1 MQKFLFKYIPIL
13 DVLRNYDLDKLKA
26 DLISGSTV
34 GVVLIPQGMAY
45 AVIAGL
51 PPIYGLYAGLIPL
64 FIYPLFGTSRHISI
78 GPVAIDMLILAAG
91 LGFLAG
97 SDPSEKITFAIMIA
111 FMTGVFQILMG
122 FLKLGFVFNLF
133 SRPVISGFTIA
144 APIIIIASQMGTL
157 LNMNIENSQF
167 IHVILIDLWN
177 QLGNIHYPS
186 FGLSVFFIL
195 FLILMRRYYAKLPE
209 SVLLVTLTIIVV
221 SFISVSQWGISQVG
235 SIPVGLPDLALPA
248 LDTAVIREIAPNAF
262 TLALIQFMTVA
273 SLSKSFARKHGYTV
287 NPNQELLAI
296 GASNVTGSFFQS
308 LPVSS
313 SFTRS
318 AIAEQAG
325 AKTSLNNIF
334 AGILILF
341 TLLFLTPLFEILPEP
356 LLGAIIVVSVSSL
369 VDIRE
374 LKFLIN
380 TKRRDA
386 LVAFITFISVLT
398 IGIQE
403 GIIIGLVSSVLA
415 LLMKMSKPTVAELG
429 LVPETRDFK
438 NKERFSEVKTIPGV
452 LILRVDAPFSFV
464 NAEFFKNY
472 ILDKSMNGSDAPRYV
487 IIDGTTIG
495 DLDVSA
501 MDSLLMIIETL
512 NKQGIELY
520 ISGLIGPVRDV
531 IRKSDISTFVKSN
544 RFHNTVH
551 DGVKAA
557 LKKLDEADNGKRLV
571 EYNKISA

>member
-1 MQKFLFKYIPIL
+1 MKKLLKTYFPIL
-13 DVLRNYDLDKLKA
+13 QVIKEYNLDKFKA
-26 DLISGSTV
+26 DAISGSTV

-51 PPIYGLYAGLIPL
+51 PPIYGLYAGLVPL
-64 FIYPLFGTSRHISI
+64 FIYPLLGTSRHISI

-97 SDPSEKITFAIMIA
+97 DSPEEKIILAIMIA
-111 FMTGVFQILMG
+111 FMAGTFQLMMG
-122 FLKLGFVFNLF
+122 FMKLGFVFNLF

-144 APIIIIASQMGTL
+144 APIIIIVSQIGTL
-157 LNMNIENSQF
+157 LNIETPNSQF
-167 IHVILIDLWN
+167 IHEMLYHISQ

-186 FGLSVFFIL
+186 LALSVFFIL
-195 FLILMRRYYAKLPE
+195 FLVLMRRFYSKLPE
-209 SVLLVTLTIIVV
+209 SVLLVAITIIIV
-221 SFISVSQWGISQVG
+221 SFISVSKWGIDQVG
-235 SIPVGLPDLALPA
+235 AIPQGLPTFAIP
-248 LDTAVIREIAPNAF
+248 EINLETIKQLAPNAF
-262 TLALIQFMTVA
+262 TLALIQFMTIA
-273 SLSKSFARKHGYTV
+273 SLSKAFARKHGYTV
-287 NPNQELLAI
+287 NPNQELIAI
-296 GASNVTGSFFQS
+296 GSSNVVGSFFQS

-318 AIAEQAG
+318 AIAEQSG
-325 AKTSLNNIF
+325 AETSLNNIF
-334 AGILILF
+334 AGVMILF

-369 VDIRE
+369 IDIKE
-374 LKFLIN
+374 LRFLIH

-386 LVAFITFISVLT
+386 LVAMITFVSVLA

-415 LLMKMSKPTVAELG
+415 LLLKMSKPTVAELG
-429 LVPETRDFK
+429 LIPGTRDFK
-438 NKERFSEVKTIPGV
+438 NRDRFSEVKQIPGV

-472 ILDKSMNGSDAPRYV
+472 IIEKSMNDKDAPKYV

-495 DLDVSA
+495 DLDISA

-512 NKQGIELY
+512 KKEGIELY

-531 IRKSDISTFVKSN
+531 IRKSDISTFVRSN
-544 RFHNTVH
+544 RFFNTVH
-551 DGVKAA
+551 DGVVAA
-557 LKKLDEADNGKRLV
+557 LKEQDDQDQGNRLN
-571 EYNKISA
+571 EYKEICA

>member
-1 MQKFLFKYIPIL
+1 MKQSLKTYFPIVQVIKEYNLNKF
-13 DVLRNYDLDKLKA
+13 KA
-26 DLISGSTV
+26 DAISGSTV
-34 GVVLIPQGMAY
+34 GIVLIPQGMAY

-51 PPIYGLYAGLIPL
+51 PPIYGLYAGLVPL
-64 FIYPLFGTSRHISI
+64 FIYPLLGTSRHISI

-97 SDPSEKITFAIMIA
+97 NDPVEKVTLAIMIA
-111 FMTGVFQILMG
+111 FLTGIFQLFMG
-122 FLKLGFVFNLF
+122 FVKLGFVFNLF

-144 APIIIIASQMGTL
+144 APIIIIMSQLGTL
-157 LNMNIENSQF
+157 LNVEVPNSQYVHEMLYH
-167 IHVILIDLWN
+167 IGQ

-186 FGLSVFFIL
+186 LGLSLFFIL
-195 FLILMRRYYAKLPE
+195 FLVIMRKYYSKLPE
-209 SVLLVTLTIIVV
+209 SVILVTITIIIL
-221 SFISVSQWGISQVG
+221 SFFSISKWGIDQIG
-235 SIPVGLPDLALPA
+235 AIPEGLPGFALPEFNI
-248 LDTAVIREIAPNAF
+248 DTLKQLAPSAF
-262 TLALIQFMTVA
+262 TLALIQFMTIA
-273 SLSKSFARKHGYTV
+273 SLSKAFARKHGYTV
-287 NPNQELLAI
+287 NPNQELIAI
-296 GASNVTGSFFQS
+296 GSSNVVGSLFQS

-318 AIAEQAG
+318 AIAEQGG
-325 AKTSLNNIF
+325 AKTSFNNIF

-356 LLGAIIVVSVSSL
+356 LLGAVIVVSVSSL
-369 VDIRE
+369 IDIKE
-374 LKFLIN
+374 LKFLIR

-386 LVAFITFISVLT
+386 LVAIITLLSVLA

-415 LLMKMSKPTVAELG
+415 LLLKMSKPTVAELG
-429 LVPETRDFK
+429 LIPGTRDFK
-438 NKERFSEVKTIPGV
+438 NRERFSEVKHIPGV

-472 ILDKSMNGSDAPRYV
+472 IIEKSMNDKEAPKYV

-495 DLDVSA
+495 DLDISA

-512 NKQGIELY
+512 KKEGIELY

-531 IRKSDISTFVKSN
+531 IRKSDINTFVRSN
-544 RFHNTVH
+544 RFFNTVH
-551 DGVKAA
+551 DGVVAA
-557 LKKLDEADNGKRLV
+557 LKKQDDQDSGNRLK
-571 EYNKISA
+571 EYLEICA

>member
-1 MQKFLFKYIPIL
+1 MHKLLLKYFPIIQ
-13 DVLRNYDLDKLKA
+13 VLREYNLDKLKA
-26 DLISGSTV
+26 DVISGSTV
-34 GVVLIPQGMAY
+34 GIVLIPQGMAY

-51 PPIYGLYAGLIPL
+51 PPIYGLYAGLVPL
-64 FIYPLFGTSRHISI
+64 FIYPLFGTSRHLSI

-97 SDPSEKITFAIMIA
+97 DNMTDKIIFAIMIA
-111 FMTGVFQILMG
+111 LMTGIFQLMMG
-122 FLKLGFVFNLF
+122 FMKLGFVFNLF

-144 APIIIIASQMGTL
+144 APIIIITSQVGIL
-157 LNMNIENSQF
+157 LNIDVPNSQF
-167 IHVILIDLWN
+167 IHEMIYYVSQQIE
-177 QLGNIHYPS
+177 NIHWPS
-186 FGLSVFFIL
+186 FGLSFFFVL
-195 FLILMRRYYAKLPE
+195 FLLLMRKYYSKLPE
-209 SVLLVTLTIIVV
+209 SVILVTITIIVL
-221 SFISVSQWGISQVG
+221 SFISISKWGIAQVG
-235 SIPVGLPDLALPA
+235 DIPQGLPDFSIPNLSLESIKR
-248 LDTAVIREIAPNAF
+248 LAPNAF

-273 SLSKSFARKHGYTV
+273 SLSKSFARKHAYTV
-287 NPNQELLAI
+287 NPNQELIAI
-296 GASNVTGSFFQS
+296 GSSNVIGSLFQS

-318 AIAEQAG
+318 AIADQSGTE
-325 AKTSLNNIF
+325 TSLTNVF

-369 VDIRE
+369 IDIKE
-374 LKFLIN
+374 LRFLIN

-386 LVAFITFISVLT
+386 LVAFITVISVLA

-415 LLMKMSKPTVAELG
+415 LLLKMSKPTVAELG
-429 LVPETRDFK
+429 LIPGTRDFK
-438 NKERFSEVKTIPGV
+438 NKNRFSEVKQIPGV

-472 ILDKSMNGSDAPRYV
+472 ILEKSMNGLDAPKYV

-512 NKQGIELY
+512 KKEGIELY

-531 IRKSDISTFVKSN
+531 IRKSDISTFVKSD
-544 RFHNTVH
+544 RFFNTVH

-557 LKKLDEADNGKRLV
+557 LKRQDDGDGGNRLN
-571 EYNKISA
+571 EYLQHCA

>member
-167 IHVILIDLWN
+167 IHVILIDFWN

-195 FLILMRRYYAKLPE
+195 FLILMRKYYAKFPE

-248 LDTAVIREIAPNAF
+248 LDTAAIREIAPNAF

-369 VDIRE
+369 VDVRE

-487 IIDGTTIG
+487 IVDGTTIG

-557 LKKLDEADNGKRLV
+557 LRKLDEADNGNRLV

>member
-1 MQKFLFKYIPIL
+1 MKKLLHTYLPIL
-13 DVLRNYDLDKLKA
+13 KVLKEYNRTKLKA

-51 PPIYGLYAGLIPL
+51 PPIYGLYAGLVPL
-64 FIYPLFGTSRHISI
+64 FIYPLLGTSKHISI

-97 SDPSEKITFAIMIA
+97 NDITEKVTFAIMIA
-111 FMTGVFQILMG
+111 LMTGTFQLMMG
-122 FLKLGFVFNLF
+122 FMKLGFVFNLF

-144 APIIIIASQMGTL
+144 APIIIILSQVGTL
-157 LNMNIENSQF
+157 LNIDIPNTQYIHEMIYHIGQQITF
-167 IHVILIDLWN
+167 IHW
-177 QLGNIHYPS
+177 PS
-186 FGLSVFFIL
+186 FVLSVFFIL
-195 FLILMRRYYAKLPE
+195 FLVLMKKYYAKLPG
-209 SVLLVTLTIIVV
+209 SVLLVALTILIV
-221 SFISVSQWGISQVG
+221 SFISVSGWGISQVG
-235 SIPVGLPDLALPA
+235 AIPSGLPDFNIPDVNLNTIKQL
-248 LDTAVIREIAPNAF
+248 APNAF
-262 TLALIQFMTVA
+262 TLALIQFMTIA

-287 NPNQELLAI
+287 DPNQELIAL
-296 GASNVTGSFFQS
+296 GSSNVVGSLFQS

-318 AIAEQAG
+318 AIAEQSG
-325 AKTSLNNIF
+325 AKTSMSNIF

-341 TLLFLTPLFEILPEP
+341 TLLFLTPLFEILPDP

-369 VDIRE
+369 IDIKE
-374 LKFLIN
+374 LQFLIN

-386 LVAFITFISVLT
+386 LVAFITVVSVLA

-415 LLMKMSKPTVAELG
+415 LLLKMSKPTVAELG
-429 LVPETRDFK
+429 LMPGTRDFK
-438 NKERFSEVKTIPGV
+438 NRQRFSEAKQIPGI

-472 ILDKSMNGSDAPRYV
+472 ILEKSMNEKEAPRYV

-512 NKQGIELY
+512 NKEGIELY

-544 RFHNTVH
+544 RFFNTVH
-551 DGVKAA
+551 DAVKAA
-557 LKKLDEADNGKRLV
+557 LKKQDEISETNELR
-571 EYNKISA
+571 EYLNHSA

>member
-1 MQKFLFKYIPIL
+1 MHKFFYKHLPIYQVIQ
-13 DVLRNYDLDKLKA
+13 DYNLDKLKA
-26 DLISGSTV
+26 DAISGLTV
-34 GVVLIPQGMAY
+34 GIVLIPQGMAY

-51 PPIYGLYAGLIPL
+51 PPIYGLYAGLVPL
-64 FIYPLFGTSRHISI
+64 FIYPLLGTSRHISI

-97 SDPSEKITFAIMIA
+97 NDPSEKVAFAIMIA
-111 FMTGVFQILMG
+111 LMTGVFQLLMG
-122 FLKLGFVFNLF
+122 FMKLGFVFNLF

-144 APIIIIASQMGTL
+144 APIIIIVSQAGTL
-157 LNMNIENSQF
+157 LKIDVPNSQY
-167 IHVILIDLWN
+167 IYEVLYHIGQQI
-177 QLGNIHYPS
+177 GNVHYPS
-186 FGLSVFFIL
+186 LFLSIFFIS
-195 FLILMRRYYAKLPE
+195 FLLLMRRFYSKLPE
-209 SVLLVTLTIIVV
+209 SVVLVTITILIA
-221 SFISVSQWGISQVG
+221 SFISVTQWGIERVG
-235 SIPVGLPDLALPA
+235 SIPVGLPEFAIPSFSLE
-248 LDTAVIREIAPNAF
+248 TVKEIAPNAF

-273 SLSKSFARKHGYTV
+273 SLSKSFARKHAYTV
-287 NPNQELLAI
+287 NPNQELIAV
-296 GASNVTGSFFQS
+296 GSSNVVGSLFQS

-313 SFTRS
+313 SFSRS

-325 AKTSLNNIF
+325 AKTSLNNVF

-341 TLLFLTPLFEILPEP
+341 TLLFLTPLFEILPKP

-369 VDIRE
+369 IDIKE
-374 LKFLIN
+374 LKFLIH

-386 LVAFITFISVLT
+386 IIAFVTFISVLF

-403 GIIIGLVSSVLA
+403 GIILGLVTSVLA
-415 LLMKMSKPTVAELG
+415 LLLKMSKPTVAELG
-429 LVPETRDFK
+429 LIPGTRDFK
-438 NKERFSEVKTIPGV
+438 NKERFSEVKHIPGV
-452 LILRVDAPFSFV
+452 LILRVDAAFSFV

-472 ILDKSMNGSDAPRYV
+472 ILEKSMNESEAPKYV

-512 NKQGIELY
+512 NKHGIELY

-531 IRKSDISTFVKSN
+531 LRKSDISTFVKSN
-544 RFHNTVH
+544 RFFNTVH

-557 LKKLDEADNGKRLV
+557 LKKQDEQDDGSRLK
-571 EYNKISA
+571 EYMEICA

>member
-1 MQKFLFKYIPIL
+1 MHNFLFKYLPIL
-13 DVLRNYDLDKLKA
+13 EVLRNYDLSKFKA

-64 FIYPLFGTSRHISI
+64 FVYPLFGTSRHISI

-97 SDPSEKITFAIMIA
+97 SDPTEKVTFAILIA
-111 FMTGVFQILMG
+111 IMTGTFQVLMG
-122 FLKLGFVFNLF
+122 FMKLGFVFNLF

-144 APIIIIASQMGTL
+144 APVIIIASQLGTL
-157 LNMNIENSQF
+157 LNIDVQNSQF
-167 IHVILIDLWN
+167 IHVIIMDVWD
-177 QLGNIHYPS
+177 QLGNVHLPS
-186 FGLSVFFIL
+186 FGLSVFFVL
-195 FLILMRRYYAKLPE
+195 FLVLMRKYYAKLPE
-209 SVLLVTLTIIVV
+209 SVILVTITIIVV
-221 SFISVSQWGISQVG
+221 SFISISQWGIDQVG
-235 SIPVGLPDLALPA
+235 AIPVGLPEFALPK
-248 LDTAVIREIAPNAF
+248 LDMESIKKIAPNAF

-287 NPNQELLAI
+287 NPNQELIAV
-296 GASNVTGSFFQS
+296 GASNIAGSLFQS

-325 AKTSLNNIF
+325 AKTSLNNVF

-356 LLGAIIVVSVSSL
+356 LLGAIIVVSVSGL
-369 VDIRE
+369 IDIKE

-386 LVAFITFISVLT
+386 LVALITFISVLA

-415 LLMKMSKPTVAELG
+415 LLLKMSKPTVAELG
-429 LVPETRDFK
+429 LMPETRDFK
-438 NKERFSEVKTIPGV
+438 NKERFSEVKTIPGI

-472 ILDKSMNGSDAPRYV
+472 ILEKSMNGSEAPKYV

-495 DLDVSA
+495 DLDISA

-551 DGVKAA
+551 DGVRAA
-557 LKKLDEADNGKRLV
+557 LKKLDSEDGGHRLE
-571 EYNKISA
+571 EYNKFCA

>member
-1 MQKFLFKYIPIL
+1 MRQFLYKIFPLLNIFQDYST
-13 DVLRNYDLDKLKA
+13 YKLKA
-26 DLISGSTV
+26 DAIAGSTV
-34 GVVLIPQGMAY
+34 GIVLIPQGMAY

-51 PPIYGLYAGLIPL
+51 PPIYGLYAGLVPL

-97 SDPSEKITFAIMIA
+97 SDPTEKIILAILIA
-111 FMTGVFQILMG
+111 FITGIFQILMG
-122 FLKLGFVFNLF
+122 IMKLGFVFNLF

-157 LNMNIENSQF
+157 LNIDIQSSQY
-167 IHVILIDLWN
+167 IHIILLDLWQN
-177 QLGNIHYPS
+177 IGAIHYPS
-186 FGLSVFFIL
+186 FGLSVFFVL
-195 FLILMRRYYAKLPE
+195 FLVLMRRYYAKVPE
-209 SVLLVTLTIIVV
+209 SVILVTITIIVV
-221 SFISVSQWGISQVG
+221 SFISISQWGIKQVG
-235 SIPVGLPDLALPA
+235 AIPIGLPHFALPSF
-248 LDTAVIREIAPNAF
+248 DIETIKKIAPNAF

-287 NPNQELLAI
+287 NPNQELIAV
-296 GASNVTGSFFQS
+296 GASNITGSLFQS

-325 AKTSLNNIF
+325 ALTSLNNVF

-356 LLGAIIVVSVSSL
+356 LLGAIIIVSVSGL
-369 VDIRE
+369 IDIKE

-386 LVAFITFISVLT
+386 FVAFITFISVLV

-403 GIIIGLVSSVLA
+403 GIIIGLISSILA
-415 LLMKMSKPTVAELG
+415 LLLKMSKPTVAELG
-429 LVPETRDFK
+429 LMPGTRDFK

-472 ILDKSMNGSDAPRYV
+472 ILEKSINGSEAPKYV

-495 DLDVSA
+495 DLDISA

-512 NKQGIELY
+512 NNQGIELY

-544 RFHNTVH
+544 RFYNTVH

-557 LKKLDEADNGKRLV
+557 LKKLDAEDGSNRLD
-571 EYNKISA
+571 EYNKICA

>member
-1 MQKFLFKYIPIL
+1 MKKLLNTYFPIL
-13 DVLRNYDLDKLKA
+13 QVIKEYNLDKFKA
-26 DLISGSTV
+26 DAISGSTV
-34 GVVLIPQGMAY
+34 GIVLIPQGMAY

-51 PPIYGLYAGLIPL
+51 PPIYGLYAGLVPL
-64 FIYPLFGTSRHISI
+64 FIYPFLGTSRHISI
-78 GPVAIDMLILAAG
+78 GPVAIDMLILAAA

-97 SDPSEKITFAIMIA
+97 NDPTEKITLAIMIA
-111 FMTGVFQILMG
+111 FMTGIFQLMMG
-122 FLKLGFVFNLF
+122 FMKLGFVFNLF

-144 APIIIIASQMGTL
+144 APIIIIVSQVGTL
-157 LNMNIENSQF
+157 LNVDVPNSQY
-167 IHVILIDLWN
+167 IHEMFYYISQ

-186 FGLSVFFIL
+186 LALSVFFIL
-195 FLILMRRYYAKLPE
+195 FLVLMRRFYSKLPE
-209 SVLLVTLTIIVV
+209 SVVLVAITIIIV
-221 SFISVSQWGISQVG
+221 SFISVSEWGVDQIG
-235 SIPVGLPDLALPA
+235 AIPQGLPGFTLPEFNMEA
-248 LDTAVIREIAPNAF
+248 IKRLAPNAF
-262 TLALIQFMTVA
+262 TLSLIQFMTIA
-273 SLSKSFARKHGYTV
+273 SLSKAFARKHGYTV
-287 NPNQELLAI
+287 NPNQELIAI
-296 GASNVTGSFFQS
+296 GSSNVVGSLFQS

-318 AIAEQAG
+318 AIAEQGG

-369 VDIRE
+369 IDIRE
-374 LKFLIN
+374 LKFLIR

-386 LVAFITFISVLT
+386 LVAMITLISVLA

-415 LLMKMSKPTVAELG
+415 LLLKMSKPTVAELG
-429 LVPETRDFK
+429 LIPGTRDFK
-438 NKERFSEVKTIPGV
+438 NRERFSEVKQIPGV

-472 ILDKSMNGSDAPRYV
+472 IIEKSMNDRGAPKYV

-495 DLDVSA
+495 DLDISA

-512 NKQGIELY
+512 KKEGIELY

-531 IRKSDISTFVKSN
+531 IRKSDISTFVRSN
-544 RFHNTVH
+544 RFFNTVH
-551 DGVKAA
+551 DGVVVA
-557 LKKLDEADNGKRLV
+557 LKKQDDQDDGNRLN
-571 EYNKISA
+571 EYLEICA

>member
-1 MQKFLFKYIPIL
+1 MHNFLFKYLPIL
-13 DVLRNYDLDKLKA
+13 EVLRNYDLSKFKA

-64 FIYPLFGTSRHISI
+64 FVYPFFGTSRHISI

-91 LGFLAG
+91 LGFLVG
-97 SDPSEKITFAIMIA
+97 SDSTEKVTFAILIA
-111 FMTGVFQILMG
+111 VMTGTFQVLMG
-122 FLKLGFVFNLF
+122 FMKLGFVFNLF

-144 APIIIIASQMGTL
+144 APVIIIASQMGTL
-157 LNMNIENSQF
+157 LNIDVQNSQF
-167 IHVILIDLWN
+167 IHVMIMDVWD
-177 QLGNIHYPS
+177 QLGNIHFPS

-195 FLILMRRYYAKLPE
+195 FLLLMRKYYAKLPE
-209 SVLLVTLTIIVV
+209 SVILVTITIIVV
-221 SFISVSQWGISQVG
+221 SFISISQWGIDQVG
-235 SIPVGLPDLALPA
+235 AIPVGLPEFALPKF
-248 LDTAVIREIAPNAF
+248 DMESIRKIASNAF

-287 NPNQELLAI
+287 NPNQELIAV
-296 GASNVTGSFFQS
+296 GASNIAGSLFQS

-325 AKTSLNNIF
+325 AKTSLNNVF

-356 LLGAIIVVSVSSL
+356 LLGAIIVVSVSGL
-369 VDIRE
+369 IDIKE
-374 LKFLIN
+374 LKFLVN

-386 LVAFITFISVLT
+386 LVALITFISVLA

-415 LLMKMSKPTVAELG
+415 LLLKMSKPTVAELG
-429 LVPETRDFK
+429 LMPETRDFK
-438 NKERFSEVKTIPGV
+438 NKERFSEVKTIPGI

-472 ILDKSMNGSDAPRYV
+472 ILEKSMNGSEAPKYV

-495 DLDVSA
+495 DLDISA

-557 LKKLDEADNGKRLV
+557 LKKLDSEDGGHRLE
-571 EYNKISA
+571 EYNKFCA

>member
-1 MQKFLFKYIPIL
+1 MQKFLSKYVPIIQ
-13 DVLRNYDLDKLKA
+13 VLRDYDLKQLKA
-26 DLISGSTV
+26 DMISGSTV

-51 PPIYGLYAGLIPL
+51 PPIYGLYAGLVPL
-64 FIYPLFGTSRHISI
+64 FIYPIFGTSRHISI

-97 SDPSEKITFAIMIA
+97 SDPTEKVIFAIMIA
-111 FMTGVFQILMG
+111 LMTGVFQLMMG

-144 APIIIIASQMGTL
+144 APIIIIISQVGIL
-157 LNMNIENSQF
+157 LNIDIPNSQY
-167 IHVILIDLWN
+167 IHEMVYYIWQHIQSTHL
-177 QLGNIHYPS
+177 PS
-186 FGLSVFFIL
+186 FGLSLFFIS
-195 FLILMRRYYAKLPE
+195 FLLLMRRYYSKIPE
-209 SVLLVTLTIIVV
+209 SVVLVAITILVL
-221 SFISVSQWGISQVG
+221 SFISVSKWGVAQVG
-235 SIPVGLPDLALPA
+235 AIPQGLPEFTIPSFNLETIKQL
-248 LDTAVIREIAPNAF
+248 APNAF

-273 SLSKSFARKHGYTV
+273 SLSRAFARKHGYTV
-287 NPNQELLAI
+287 NPNQELIAI
-296 GASNVTGSFFQS
+296 GSSNVVGSFFQS

-318 AIAEQAG
+318 AISEQGGGETSLSNFFAG
-325 AKTSLNNIF
+325 A
-334 AGILILF
+334 LILF

-369 VDIRE
+369 IDIKE
-374 LKFLIN
+374 LKFLIH

-386 LVAFITFISVLT
+386 LIAFITVISVLA

-403 GIIIGLVSSVLA
+403 GIIIGLLSSVLA
-415 LLMKMSKPTVAELG
+415 LLLKMSKPTVAELG
-429 LVPETRDFK
+429 LIPGTRDFK
-438 NKERFSEVKTIPGV
+438 NRNRFSEVKQIPGV

-472 ILDKSMNGSDAPRYV
+472 ILEKSMNDTNALKYV

-495 DLDVSA
+495 DLDISA

-512 NKQGIELY
+512 KKQGIELY

-531 IRKSDISTFVKSN
+531 IRKSDISTFVKSD
-544 RFHNTVH
+544 RFFNTVH
-551 DGVKAA
+551 DGVVVA
-557 LKKLDEADNGKRLV
+557 LKKQDDQDNGNRLN
-571 EYNKISA
+571 EYKEICA

>member
-1 MQKFLFKYIPIL
+1 MKDLLFKYLPIL
-13 DVLRNYDLDKLKA
+13 QTLKNYDSQMFKA

-51 PPIYGLYAGLIPL
+51 PPIYGLYAGLVPL
-64 FIYPLFGTSRHISI
+64 FIYPFFGTSRHISI

-97 SDPSEKITFAIMIA
+97 DGITEKVTLAIMIA
-111 FMTGVFQILMG
+111 FLTGLFQLLMA
-122 FLKLGFVFNLF
+122 FFKLGFVFNLF

-144 APIIIIASQMGTL
+144 APIIIIASQLGTL
-157 LNMNIENSQF
+157 LRVDVPNSQYVHE
-167 IHVILIDLWN
+167 ILYQVWQHVGD
-177 QLGNIHYPS
+177 IHYPTL
-186 FGLSVFFIL
+186 GLSVFFIL
-195 FLILMRRYYAKLPE
+195 FLVLMRRYYSKLPE
-209 SVLLVTLTIIVV
+209 SVILVTITILVV
-221 SFISVSQWGISQVG
+221 SFISVTRWGIEEIG
-235 SIPVGLPDLALPA
+235 NIPGGLPDFAFHSLNFETIKQL
-248 LDTAVIREIAPNAF
+248 APNAL
-262 TLALIQFMTVA
+262 TLSLIQFMTIA

-296 GASNVTGSFFQS
+296 GSSNVIGSFFQS

-318 AIAEQAG
+318 AIADQAG
-325 AKTSLNNIF
+325 CETSINNIF

-356 LLGAIIVVSVSSL
+356 LLAAIIVVSVSNL
-369 VDIRE
+369 VDLKE
-374 LKFLIN
+374 LRFLIK

-386 LVAFITFISVLT
+386 FVAFITFAGVLV

-403 GIIIGLVSSVLA
+403 GIIMGLVASVIA
-415 LLMKMSKPTVAELG
+415 LLLKMSKPTVAELG
-429 LVPETRDFK
+429 LMPGTRDFK
-438 NKERFSEVKTIPGV
+438 NKERFSEAKAIPGV

-472 ILDKSMNGSDAPRYV
+472 ILNKSINGRDAPKYV

-512 NKQGIELY
+512 NKEGIELY

-531 IRKSDISTFVKSN
+531 IRKSDISTFVRSN
-544 RFHNTVH
+544 RFFNTVH
-551 DGVKAA
+551 DAVKAA
-557 LKKLDEADNGKRLV
+557 LKKQDEQDGNDRLY
-571 EYNKISA
+571 EYQQNCA

>member
-1 MQKFLFKYIPIL
+1 MQKFLLKYIPIL

-111 FMTGVFQILMG
+111 FLTGVFQILMG

-195 FLILMRRYYAKLPE
+195 FLLLMRRYYAKLPE

-248 LDTAVIREIAPNAF
+248 LDTAAIREIAPNAF

-438 NKERFSEVKTIPGV
+438 NRERFSEVKTIPGV

-557 LKKLDEADNGKRLV
+557 LRKLDEADNGNRLV

>member
-1 MQKFLFKYIPIL
+1 MKNLLTKYLPIL
-13 DVLRNYDLDKLKA
+13 QTLREYDTQKLKA
-26 DLISGSTV
+26 DLVSGSTV

-51 PPIYGLYAGLIPL
+51 PPIYGLYAGLVPL
-64 FIYPLFGTSRHISI
+64 FIYPLLGTSRHISI

-97 SDPSEKITFAIMIA
+97 DDITHKVTLAIMTA
-111 FMTGVFQILMG
+111 FLTGIFQLLMA
-122 FLKLGFVFNLF
+122 FFKLGFVFNLF

-144 APIIIIASQMGTL
+144 APIIIIASQLGTL
-157 LNMNIENSQF
+157 LKVEVPNTQYIHEILYQVGQQLSQ
-167 IHVILIDLWN
+167 
-177 QLGNIHYPS
+177 IHYPTL
-186 FGLSVFFIL
+186 GLSIFFIL
-195 FLILMRRYYAKLPE
+195 FLVLMRRFYSKLPE
-209 SVLLVTLTIIVV
+209 SVLLVAITILVV
-221 SFISVSQWGISQVG
+221 SFISVSQWGIEQVG
-235 SIPVGLPDLALPA
+235 SIPIGLPQFAIHS
-248 LDTAVIREIAPNAF
+248 LDYDTLKQLAPNAI
-262 TLALIQFMTVA
+262 TLALIQFMTIA

-296 GASNVTGSFFQS
+296 GSSNVIGSFFQS

-318 AIAEQAG
+318 AIAEQSG
-325 AKTSLNNIF
+325 CETSVNNIF

-341 TLLFLTPLFEILPEP
+341 TLLFLTPLFEILPQP
-356 LLGAIIVVSVSSL
+356 LLAAIIVVSVSNL
-369 VDIRE
+369 IDIKE
-374 LKFLIN
+374 LRFLIQ

-386 LVAFITFISVLT
+386 FVAFVTFAGVLG

-403 GIIIGLVSSVLA
+403 GIIIGLVTSVLA
-415 LLMKMSKPTVAELG
+415 ILLKMSKPTVAELG
-429 LVPETRDFK
+429 LMPGTRDFK
-438 NKERFSEVKTIPGV
+438 NKKRFSEAKAIPGV

-472 ILDKSMNGSDAPRYV
+472 ILSKSINGLDAPKYV

-512 NKQGIELY
+512 NKEGIELY

-531 IRKSDISTFVKSN
+531 LRKSDISTFVKSN
-544 RFHNTVH
+544 RFFNTVH

-557 LKKLDEADNGKRLV
+557 LKKQDDQDGESRLKDYL
-571 EYNKISA
+571 EHCA

>member
-1 MQKFLFKYIPIL
+1 MQHFLSKYLPIFDL
-13 DVLRNYDLDKLKA
+13 LKNYDLFKFKA

-64 FIYPLFGTSRHISI
+64 FVYPLFGTSRHISI

-97 SDPSEKITFAIMIA
+97 SDPTEKITFAILIA
-111 FMTGVFQILMG
+111 LMTGTFQILMG

-157 LNMNIENSQF
+157 LNVEIQNSQF
-167 IHVILIDLWN
+167 IHVILFDLW
-177 QLGNIHYPS
+177 QQIGNIHIPS
-186 FGLSVFFIL
+186 LSLSVFFIL
-195 FLILMRRYYAKLPE
+195 FLVLMRRYYAKVPE
-209 SVLLVTLTIIVV
+209 SVILVTITIIVV
-221 SFISVSQWGISQVG
+221 SFISISQWGIEQVG
-235 SIPVGLPDLALPA
+235 TIPIGLPEFALPTFNTEA
-248 LDTAVIREIAPNAF
+248 IREIAPNAF

-287 NPNQELLAI
+287 NPNQELLAV
-296 GASNVTGSFFQS
+296 GASNIAGSLFQS

-313 SFTRS
+313 SFSRS

-325 AKTSLNNIF
+325 AQTSLNNVF
-334 AGILILF
+334 AGCLILF
-341 TLLFLTPLFEILPEP
+341 TLLFLTPLFEILPVP

-369 VDIRE
+369 VDFKE
-374 LKFLIN
+374 LKFLVN

-386 LVAFITFISVLT
+386 LVAFITFISVLA

-403 GIIIGLVSSVLA
+403 GIVIGLISSVLA

-438 NKERFSEVKTIPGV
+438 NKERFSEVKTIPGI
-452 LILRVDAPFSFV
+452 LILRVDAAFSFV

-472 ILDKSMNGSDAPRYV
+472 ILEKSMNESEALKYV

-551 DGVKAA
+551 DGVRAA
-557 LKKLDEADNGKRLV
+557 LKKLDDADGGHRLIG
-571 EYNKISA
+571 YNEICA

>member
-1 MQKFLFKYIPIL
+1 MKDFLLKYLPIL
-13 DVLRNYDLDKLKA
+13 QTLKEYDAQKLKA

-34 GVVLIPQGMAY
+34 GIVLIPQGMAY

-51 PPIYGLYAGLIPL
+51 PPIYGLYAGLVPL
-64 FIYPLFGTSRHISI
+64 FIYPLLGTSRHISI

-91 LGFLAG
+91 LGFLVG
-97 SDPSEKITFAIMIA
+97 DDITQKVGLAIMTA
-111 FMTGVFQILMG
+111 FLTGVFQILMA
-122 FLKLGFVFNLF
+122 FFKLGFVFNLF

-144 APIIIIASQMGTL
+144 APIIIIASQLGTL
-157 LNMNIENSQF
+157 LKVEVPNTQYIHEIIYQVGQQLSQ
-167 IHVILIDLWN
+167 V
-177 QLGNIHYPS
+177 HYPTL
-186 FGLSVFFIL
+186 GLSVFFIL
-195 FLILMRRYYAKLPE
+195 FLVLMRRYYSKLPE
-209 SVLLVTLTIIVV
+209 SVLLVAITILVV
-221 SFISVSQWGISQVG
+221 SFISVSQWGIEQVG
-235 SIPVGLPDLALPA
+235 SIPSGLPQFTLHSLNI
-248 LDTAVIREIAPNAF
+248 DTIKQLAPNAL

-287 NPNQELLAI
+287 NPNRELLAV
-296 GASNVTGSFFQS
+296 GSSNVVGSFFQS

-318 AIAEQAG
+318 AIAEQSG
-325 AKTSLNNIF
+325 CETSINNIF
-334 AGILILF
+334 AGILVLF
-341 TLLFLTPLFEILPEP
+341 TLLFLTPLFEVLPLP
-356 LLGAIIVVSVSSL
+356 LLAAIIVVSVSNL
-369 VDIRE
+369 VDIKE
-374 LKFLIN
+374 LRFLIK

-386 LVAFITFISVLT
+386 FVAFITFAGVLV

-403 GIIIGLVSSVLA
+403 GILIGLVTSVLA
-415 LLMKMSKPTVAELG
+415 LLLKMSKPTVAELG
-429 LVPETRDFK
+429 LMPDTRDFK
-438 NKERFSEVKTIPGV
+438 NKQRFSEAQIIPGV

-472 ILDKSMNGSDAPRYV
+472 ILNKSMNGNDAPKYV

-531 IRKSDISTFVKSN
+531 LRKSDISTFVKSN
-544 RFHNTVH
+544 RFFNTVH

-557 LKKLDEADNGKRLV
+557 LRKQDEQDSGNRLQKYL
-571 EYNKISA
+571 ESCA

>member
-1 MQKFLFKYIPIL
+1 MKKLLHKYFPIL
-13 DVLRNYDLDKLKA
+13 KVLKGYNRTKLKA

-51 PPIYGLYAGLIPL
+51 PPIYGLYAGLVPL
-64 FIYPLFGTSRHISI
+64 FIYPLLGTSRHISI

-97 SDPSEKITFAIMIA
+97 NDITEKVTFAIMIA
-111 FMTGVFQILMG
+111 LMTGTFQLMMG
-122 FLKLGFVFNLF
+122 FMKLGFVFNLF

-144 APIIIIASQMGTL
+144 APIIIILSQVGIL
-157 LNMNIENSQF
+157 LNIEVPNTQF
-167 IHVILIDLWN
+167 IHEMIYHIW
-177 QLGNIHYPS
+177 QQIAFIHWPS

-195 FLILMRRYYAKLPE
+195 FLVLMRKYYAKLPG
-209 SVLLVTLTIIVV
+209 SVLLVALTILIV
-221 SFISVSQWGISQVG
+221 SFISISEWGISQVG
-235 SIPVGLPDLALPA
+235 AIPSGLPDFNIPD
-248 LDTAVIREIAPNAF
+248 LDLQTIKQLAPNAF
-262 TLALIQFMTVA
+262 TLALIQFMTIA

-287 NPNQELLAI
+287 DPNQELLAL
-296 GASNVTGSFFQS
+296 GGSNVVGSIFQS

-318 AIAEQAG
+318 AIAEQSG
-325 AKTSLNNIF
+325 AETSLSNLF

-341 TLLFLTPLFEILPEP
+341 TLLFLTPLFEILPDP

-369 VDIRE
+369 IDIKE
-374 LKFLIN
+374 LRFLIH

-386 LVAFITFISVLT
+386 LVAFITFISVLA

-403 GIIIGLVSSVLA
+403 GIIIGLISSVLA
-415 LLMKMSKPTVAELG
+415 LLLKMSKPTVAELG
-429 LVPETRDFK
+429 LMPGTRDFK
-438 NKERFSEVKTIPGV
+438 NRERFSEAKQIPGI

-472 ILDKSMNGSDAPRYV
+472 ILEKSMNEEEAPRYV

-512 NKQGIELY
+512 NKEGIELY

-544 RFHNTVH
+544 RFFNTVH
-551 DGVKAA
+551 DAVKAA
-557 LKKLDEADNGKRLV
+557 LKKQDEIADTNELGVYL
-571 EYNKISA
+571 NHSA

>member
-13 DVLRNYDLDKLKA
+13 DLLRNYDLDKLKA

-195 FLILMRRYYAKLPE
+195 FLLLMRRYYAKLPE

-248 LDTAVIREIAPNAF
+248 LDTAAIREIAPNAF

-438 NKERFSEVKTIPGV
+438 NRERFSEVKTIPGV

-557 LKKLDEADNGKRLV
+557 LRKLDEADNGNRLV

>member
-1 MQKFLFKYIPIL
+1 MQKFLLKYIPIL

-248 LDTAVIREIAPNAF
+248 LDTAAIREIAPNAF

-438 NKERFSEVKTIPGV
+438 NRERFSEVKTIPDV

-557 LKKLDEADNGKRLV
+557 LRKLDEADNGNRLV

>member
-1 MQKFLFKYIPIL
+1 MQNFLFKYIPVL
-13 DVLRNYDLDKLKA
+13 EVLRNYNLSKFKS

-51 PPIYGLYAGLIPL
+51 PPIYGLYAGLVPL
-64 FIYPLFGTSRHISI
+64 FIYPVFGTSRHISI

-97 SDPSEKITFAIMIA
+97 NDPTEKITFAILIA
-111 FMTGVFQILMG
+111 FMTGIFQIIMG
-122 FLKLGFVFNLF
+122 ILKLGFVFNLF

-157 LNMNIENSQF
+157 LNIDIQNSQY
-167 IHVILIDLWN
+167 IHVILIDLWKHID
-177 QLGNIHYPS
+177 NIHFPS

-195 FLILMRRYYAKLPE
+195 FLVLMRKFYAKLPE
-209 SVLLVTLTIIVV
+209 SVILVTITIIVV
-221 SFISVSQWGISQVG
+221 SFISISQWGIQQVG
-235 SIPVGLPDLALPA
+235 NIPVGLPDFALPTF
-248 LDTAVIREIAPNAF
+248 DTEAIREIAPNAF

-287 NPNQELLAI
+287 NPNQELIAV
-296 GASNVTGSFFQS
+296 GASNISGSLFQS

-325 AKTSLNNIF
+325 AQTSLNNVF
-334 AGILILF
+334 AGILILL
-341 TLLFLTPLFEILPEP
+341 TLLFLTPLFEVLPKP

-369 VDIRE
+369 VDVKE

-386 LVAFITFISVLT
+386 LVAFITFISVLV

-403 GIIIGLVSSVLA
+403 GIIIGLVTSVLA

-438 NKERFSEVKTIPGV
+438 NKERFSEVKTIPGI

-472 ILDKSMNGSDAPRYV
+472 ILEKSMNGSEAPKYV

-557 LKKLDEADNGKRLV
+557 LRKLDEADGGTRLSD
-571 EYNKISA
+571 YNKICA

>member
-13 DVLRNYDLDKLKA
+13 DLLRNYDLDKLKA

-111 FMTGVFQILMG
+111 FLTGVFQILMG

-248 LDTAVIREIAPNAF
+248 LDTAAIREIAPNAF

-438 NKERFSEVKTIPGV
+438 NRERFSEVKTIPGV

-557 LKKLDEADNGKRLV
+557 LRKLDEADNGNRLV